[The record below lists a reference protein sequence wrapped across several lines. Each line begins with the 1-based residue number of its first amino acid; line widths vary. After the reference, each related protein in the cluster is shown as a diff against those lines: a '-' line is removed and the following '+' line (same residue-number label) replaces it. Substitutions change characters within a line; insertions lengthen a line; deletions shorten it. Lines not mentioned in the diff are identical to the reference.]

1 MIAQQHTH
9 THETQLYFLK
19 ERLEEE
25 DGGVRVGRLRW
36 EDEVGKAEDGGSRCG
51 RLHGQKGSR
60 LALNV
65 LLCP

>member
-25 DGGVRVGRLRW
+25 DGGYAWVGFVGRMRLGRRRT
-36 EDEVGKAEDGGSRCG
+36 EGADVEGSAG
-51 RLHGQKGSR
+51 
-60 LALNV
+60 
-65 LLCP
+65 